1 MNSIGDEVCRPAYRE
16 RLIAYFEPYLDQLD
30 EDCRMRL
37 GTNPMRV
44 MDCKVDGQK
53 EFVLAAPVVSDHL
66 CDACAEHFARV
77 RAGLEEAGIA
87 YELDPRLV
95 RGLDYYTRT
104 AFEFVSGVL
113 SAGQGTVCGGGRYDG
128 LAEVLG
134 GAPTPGI
141 GFGLGLDRVLLAMA
155 QEGVPLP
162 PSRGPRCFVVT
173 VGEGTREA
181 GSALVTRLR
190 EAGVPAARSFEER
203 PMKAQLKMADAA
215 AADFVAI
222 VGEQELAA
230 GTVTLKRL
238 ADGVQESVPDA
249 DVVGRLTRPEDGAR

>member
-1 MNSIGDEVCRPAYRE
+1 ME
-16 RLIAYFEPYLDQLD
+16 
-30 EDCRMRL
+30 
-37 GTNPMRV
+37 
-44 MDCKVDGQK
+44 
-53 EFVLAAPVVSDHL
+53 
-66 CDACAEHFARV
+66 
-77 RAGLEEAGIA
+77 
-87 YELDPRLV
+87 
-95 RGLDYYTRT
+95 
-104 AFEFVSGVL
+104 
-113 SAGQGTVCGGGRYDG
+113 
-128 LAEVLG
+128 
-134 GAPTPGI
+134 
-141 GFGLGLDRVLLAMA
+141 

-238 ADGVQESVPDA
+238 VDGVQESVPDA
-249 DVVGRLTRPEDGAR
+249 DVVGWLTRLEDGAR